1 MGGGGVIRCGRS
13 QKFKL
18 EGHHILMKGL
28 GSRAVPNRY
37 LGGGL
42 THFLLSFSLP
52 FVVSIKLIERLSLI
66 SLIRKHDPV
75 TSR

>member
-1 MGGGGVIRCGRS
+1 MGGGGVIRGGRG

-28 GSRAVPNRY
+28 GSRAVPNRH
-37 LGGGL
+37 LGGL